1 MYVSVADLLNAGNS
15 LPNKYVELFA
25 IQRTAVVCRDQ
36 NGARRLIIIT
46 APAGAVKTVDQ
57 RLVRS
62 LGFF

>member
-1 MYVSVADLLNAGNS
+1 MYISVADLLHARDN
-15 LPNKYVELFA
+15 LPNIYVELYA

-46 APAGAVKTVDQ
+46 VPAGAVKTVDQ